1 MNDINNQNI
10 SPGDITPANYT
21 NADLGYL
28 NLANAIVKQ
37 AAKDYYYALK
47 KVNNPK
53 IIGMKRIHAEA
64 MKADVEK
71 FFLSDWYTSLTSING
86 EYLMKRIQ
94 YAAKMNQP
102 LFIGD
107 KMFRKETEL

>member
-47 KVNNPK
+47 K
-53 IIGMKRIHAEA
+53 
-64 MKADVEK
+64 
-71 FFLSDWYTSLTSING
+71 
-86 EYLMKRIQ
+86 
-94 YAAKMNQP
+94 
-102 LFIGD
+102 
-107 KMFRKETEL
+107 